1 MNKYKDKSKQQ
12 KLLNIMQ
19 NRRFINYRELKE
31 MQQDGILE
39 DYDLIKIESDHFKD
53 MYMFYYDGKYMMI
66 TRSKDKIKLIDE
78 ELLEDRRFLLSRT
91 FTNGVQ
97 NFLQTKGRE
106 QFEKLNK
113 KALIEAILNQSDRLM
128 ISEKE
133 LEGREWKR

>member
-133 LEGREWKR
+133 LEGRE

>member
-19 NRRFINYRELKE
+19 NRRFINYKELK
-31 MQQDGILE
+31 QIQDDDILE

-53 MYMFYYDGKYMMI
+53 MFMFYLNGKYMII
-66 TRSKDKIKLIDE
+66 TRNKDKIKLIDE
-78 ELLEDRRFLLSRT
+78 ELLEDRKFLLSRT

-113 KALIEAILNQSDRLM
+113 KALIETILNQSERLM
-128 ISEKE
+128 ISQEG
-133 LEGREWKR
+133 LEER

>member
-1 MNKYKDKSKQQ
+1 MNKYKEKYKQQ
-12 KLLNIMQ
+12 KLLGIMQ
-19 NRRFINYRELKE
+19 GRKTITYKDIKQ

-53 MYMFYYDGKYMMI
+53 MYMFYYNGKYMMI
-66 TRSKDKIKLIDE
+66 TRSKDKIKLIEE
-78 ELLEDRRFLLSRT
+78 ELLEDRKFLLSRS

-106 QFEKLNK
+106 QFESLNK

-128 ISEKE
+128 CSERE
-133 LEGREWKR
+133 LEER

>member
-19 NRRFINYRELKE
+19 NRKTITFKELKQ
-31 MQQDGILE
+31 MQQDEILE

-53 MYMFYYDGKYMMI
+53 MYMFYYNGKYMMI

-78 ELLEDRRFLLSRT
+78 ELLEDRKFLLSRS

-128 ISEKE
+128 CSERE
-133 LEGREWKR
+133 LEVRE

>member
-1 MNKYKDKSKQQ
+1 MKKYKDTNKQF
-12 KLLNIMQ
+12 KLVCIMQ
-19 NRRFINYRELKE
+19 NRRSISFKELKQ

-53 MYMFYYDGKYMMI
+53 MYIFYYNGKYMMI
-66 TRSKDKIKLIDE
+66 TRNKDKIKLIDE
-78 ELLEDRRFLLSRT
+78 ELLEDRKFLLSRS

-128 ISEKE
+128 CSEKE
-133 LEGREWKR
+133 LEER

>member
-1 MNKYKDKSKQQ
+1 MNKYQDKYKQQ
-12 KLLNIMQ
+12 KLLGIMQ
-19 NRRFINYRELKE
+19 GRKAITYKDIKQ
-31 MQQDGILE
+31 MQEDGIFE

-53 MYMFYYDGKYMMI
+53 MYMFYLNGKYMMI

-78 ELLEDRRFLLSRT
+78 ELLQDRKFLLSRT

-128 ISEKE
+128 ISQEG
-133 LEGREWKR
+133 LEER

>member
-19 NRRFINYRELKE
+19 NRRSITFKELK
-31 MQQDGILE
+31 QIQDDDILE
-39 DYDLIKIESDHFKD
+39 DYDLIKIESDHFND
-53 MYMFYYDGKYMMI
+53 MYMFYLNGKYMMI
-66 TRSKDKIKLIDE
+66 TRNKDKIKLIDE
-78 ELLEDRRFLLSRT
+78 ELLQDRKFLLSRS

-113 KALIEAILNQSDRLM
+113 KALIETILNQSDRLM
-128 ISEKE
+128 CSEKE
-133 LEGREWKR
+133 LEER

>member
-19 NRRFINYRELKE
+19 NRRSITYKDIKQ
-31 MQQDGILE
+31 MQQDGIFE

-53 MYMFYYDGKYMMI
+53 MFMFYYNSKYMMI

-78 ELLEDRRFLLSRT
+78 ELLEDRKFLLSRS

-128 ISEKE
+128 ISQVE
-133 LEGREWKR
+133 LEER

>member
-19 NRRFINYRELKE
+19 NRKTITYEDIKQ

-53 MYMFYYDGKYMMI
+53 MYMFYLNGKYMMI
-66 TRSKDKIKLIDE
+66 TRNKDKIKLIDE
-78 ELLEDRRFLLSRT
+78 ELLQDRKFLLSRS

-106 QFEKLNK
+106 QFERLNK

-133 LEGREWKR
+133 LEER

>member
-1 MNKYKDKSKQQ
+1 MNKYKDKNKQQ
-12 KLLNIMQ
+12 NLLNIMQ
-19 NRRFINYRELKE
+19 NRRFINYIDIKQ

-53 MYMFYYDGKYMMI
+53 MYMFYYNGKYMMI
-66 TRSKDKIKLIDE
+66 TRNKDKIKLIDE
-78 ELLEDRRFLLSRT
+78 ELLEDRKFLLSRS

-113 KALIEAILNQSDRLM
+113 KALIETILNQSDRLM
-128 ISEKE
+128 CPEKE
-133 LEGREWKR
+133 LEER